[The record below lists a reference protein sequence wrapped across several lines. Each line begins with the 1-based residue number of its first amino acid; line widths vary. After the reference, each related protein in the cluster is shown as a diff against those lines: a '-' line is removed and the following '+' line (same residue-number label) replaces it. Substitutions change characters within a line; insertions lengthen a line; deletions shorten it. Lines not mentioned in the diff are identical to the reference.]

1 MKIIFICTS
10 NVCRS
15 VIAESLLKEKLKE
28 NLEETQIEIYS
39 AGIFAQDGDCPML
52 NVVEAMQELRNR
64 CKRTQSKKYKKHKI
78 RANGLNIM
86 CNKK

>member
-15 VIAESLLKEKLKE
+15 VIAENILKEKLKE

-39 AGIFAQDGDCPML
+39 AGIFAQDGDGPML
-52 NVVEAMQELRNR
+52 NVVEAMKELRNR
-64 CKRTQSKKYKKHKI
+64 CKRT
-78 RANGLNIM
+78 
-86 CNKK
+86 